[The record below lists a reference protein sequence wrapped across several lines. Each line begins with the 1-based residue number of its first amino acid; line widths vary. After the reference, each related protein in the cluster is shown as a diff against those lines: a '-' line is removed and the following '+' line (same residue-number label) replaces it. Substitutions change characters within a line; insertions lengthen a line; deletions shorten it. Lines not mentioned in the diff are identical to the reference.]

1 MLDID
6 TDPLKGLQTIIHGDF
21 KAANIF
27 FSPSAEAASAASETS
42 AGSMAASLS
51 ACDFQWSGGGL
62 AVTDVMYLLWTSVSP
77 SVIRDREDDL
87 LRCYHHL
94 LQHELK
100 QRQQLQHQKH
110 DVPAYSYDQFCRHHQ
125 LAYLDYVRFL
135 IGAMWGAV
143 TPESCNELAQDIN
156 QGIHKRCAEHLAH
169 MVDKADGLLSKFEEG
184 WLEKRQPRTFAIS

>member
-1 MLDID
+1 MCIRTLIVLARLD
-6 TDPLKGLQTIIHGDF
+6 TCRLQLQPFLTGKGSHWFMGMTA
-21 KAANIF
+21 KCM
-27 FSPSAEAASAASETS
+27 P
-42 AGSMAASLS
+42 
-51 ACDFQWSGGGL
+51 C
-62 AVTDVMYLLWTSVSP
+62 
-77 SVIRDREDDL
+77 
-87 LRCYHHL
+87 RCYHHL